1 MAKEK
6 TDFDY
11 RNVIYRAG
19 TKRSREFFNYQ
30 LRIGIDTKWL
40 ACGNNSDIVFDILEQ
55 LLKNH
60 PLINYYKVTGL
71 AKYRRTEELEKPL
84 NKNWLYGTRDE
95 RGCDRD
101 QMGKEVCIY
110 LFNDC
115 DVSQLPQ
122 LKHLLC
128 TLWQRLQEKNVPLRS
143 SVAPG
148 DKPILLNN
156 IPTPFAYT
164 FERNNEWETRH
175 GILWKDIT
183 IHPDD
188 QYPNHVL
195 NTIEFSA
202 QDLSQHGIVFNPQK
216 DFEALIK
223 LHKKSISIFQEEVN
237 KLIDSDEIDFNIDIL
252 FQRLASLNKEIKDVY
267 QIGSTEE
274 PLYETDEVVKN
285 IYAKF
290 PGKMEHTIIRRS
302 SMMDGKNESELRKA
316 VNQEL
321 LDIKKDY
328 TSLQHQLH
336 PSLESVFNKVT
347 ENLDKLIKKNPYKM
361 QTLYCRLVLLN
372 KQALALEKYELAISP
387 PNGTLA
393 AIQSYL
399 KNRNKST
406 MNIFSFWFDYD
417 RGKNRANLFRG
428 LLQKYAH
435 DKPISDLLIYCLLA
449 SNDGSNLK
457 QEVIRT
463 LGYSDRS
470 TALQTYKSELKTL
483 FDNPQLLQQLN
494 KEIIAPIIWATNT
507 NGSLQ
512 QIEVVISKFSELASM
527 KNFCIPGS

>member
-1 MAKEK
+1 M
-6 TDFDY
+6 
-11 RNVIYRAG
+11 
-19 TKRSREFFNYQ
+19 
-30 LRIGIDTKWL
+30 
-40 ACGNNSDIVFDILEQ
+40 
-55 LLKNH
+55 
-60 PLINYYKVTGL
+60 
-71 AKYRRTEELEKPL
+71 
-84 NKNWLYGTRDE
+84 
-95 RGCDRD
+95 
-101 QMGKEVCIY
+101 
-110 LFNDC
+110 
-115 DVSQLPQ
+115 
-122 LKHLLC
+122 
-128 TLWQRLQEKNVPLRS
+128 
-143 SVAPG
+143 
-148 DKPILLNN
+148 
-156 IPTPFAYT
+156 
-164 FERNNEWETRH
+164 
-175 GILWKDIT
+175 
-183 IHPDD
+183 
-188 QYPNHVL
+188 
-195 NTIEFSA
+195 
-202 QDLSQHGIVFNPQK
+202 
-216 DFEALIK
+216 
-223 LHKKSISIFQEEVN
+223 
-237 KLIDSDEIDFNIDIL
+237 
-252 FQRLASLNKEIKDVY
+252 
-267 QIGSTEE
+267 
-274 PLYETDEVVKN
+274 
-285 IYAKF
+285 
-290 PGKMEHTIIRRS
+290 
-302 SMMDGKNESELRKA
+302 
-316 VNQEL
+316 
-321 LDIKKDY
+321 
-328 TSLQHQLH
+328 QHQLH

>member
-6 TDFDY
+6 TDFEY

-321 LDIKKDY
+321 LDIKKD
-328 TSLQHQLH
+328 
-336 PSLESVFNKVT
+336 
-347 ENLDKLIKKNPYKM
+347 
-361 QTLYCRLVLLN
+361 
-372 KQALALEKYELAISP
+372 
-387 PNGTLA
+387 
-393 AIQSYL
+393 
-399 KNRNKST
+399 
-406 MNIFSFWFDYD
+406 
-417 RGKNRANLFRG
+417 
-428 LLQKYAH
+428 
-435 DKPISDLLIYCLLA
+435 
-449 SNDGSNLK
+449 
-457 QEVIRT
+457 
-463 LGYSDRS
+463 
-470 TALQTYKSELKTL
+470 
-483 FDNPQLLQQLN
+483 
-494 KEIIAPIIWATNT
+494 
-507 NGSLQ
+507 
-512 QIEVVISKFSELASM
+512 
-527 KNFCIPGS
+527 